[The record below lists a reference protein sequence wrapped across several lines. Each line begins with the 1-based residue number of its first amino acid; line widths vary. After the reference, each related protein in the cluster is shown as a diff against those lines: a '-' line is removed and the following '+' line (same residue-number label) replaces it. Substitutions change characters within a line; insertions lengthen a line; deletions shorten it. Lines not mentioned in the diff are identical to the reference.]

1 MVRQL
6 KPCGTP
12 AAYARH
18 LRHHELPCDACT
30 AANTARV
37 QANRR
42 EVALIMLRRADLAA
56 AVYNG
61 DQGRRAARRAA
72 RLRGELS

>member
-1 MVRQL
+1 MTRVL

-18 LRHHELPCDACT
+18 LRHYEVPCEACT

-37 QANRR
+37 AENRA
-42 EVALIMLRRADLAA
+42 ELLAILQRRADLAA
-56 AVYNG
+56 AVYAG
-61 DQGRRAARRAA
+61 DRGRKAARQAA
-72 RLRGELS
+72 RLRGELR

>member
-1 MVRQL
+1 MTRQL
-6 KPCGTP
+6 QPCGTP

-18 LRHHELPCDACT
+18 LRHHEPPCQACT

-37 QANRR
+37 AANRQ
-42 EVALIMLRRADLAA
+42 EVALIRLRRADLAA

-61 DQGRRAARRAA
+61 DRGRRAARHAA